1 MLLRRRHTYLPAS
14 SAYLPDM
21 ADNPFVIILLYV
33 LIIRHLVTMST
44 TLHSNPYS
52 RKTVLFSVTKMER
65 KSLKIAHELQPWWW
79 CGHEKCSQAIL
90 RPTET
95 QADNHSVVLKS
106 STIIVVLSTGLT
118 KPGRM
123 PRRGHCSAV

>member
-44 TLHSNPYS
+44 PLHSNPYS
-52 RKTVLFSVTKMER
+52 RKTVLFSVTNMER
-65 KSLKIAHELQPWWW
+65 KSLKIAHELQPGWW
-79 CGHEKCSQAIL
+79 G
-90 RPTET
+90 
-95 QADNHSVVLKS
+95 
-106 STIIVVLSTGLT
+106 
-118 KPGRM
+118 GRGGGA
-123 PRRGHCSAV
+123 RAGRGPAGARAGDH